1 MNLGLFTTLARG
13 IRFSAEYADSYG
25 AHENLPDIWK
35 LWLALAVSL

>member
-13 IRFSAEYADSYG
+13 IRFSAEYADFYG
-25 AHENLPDIWK
+25 AHENLPDIRK